1 MRAVAVIP
9 GRRNSLH
16 IVDNAPDPQPAEHE
30 AVVRVLEAGVCGT
43 DAEIHQGRYG
53 TAPADSPFLILGHE
67 NLGVIETAPS
77 GSSLSAGDFVVAT
90 VRRPCAD
97 ACAACRAGQNDMC
110 LTGKYRERGIQ
121 GLHGFMSER
130 YAEDPYYL
138 VKLPPSL
145 RDFAVLVEPMSVV
158 QKGIDHA
165 FKIQERFAWT
175 PQRAVVVGAG
185 TVGILAAAALRLRG
199 FEVTV
204 ASREPGGDTPKVAF
218 LAEAGIRFKSTG
230 QLAPESW
237 LQEIGPADL
246 VFEAT
251 GATAAIFPA
260 VSILALNGVCILA
273 SVTDGAHKLDVDVA
287 GWNRSMVLG
296 NRVVFG
302 TVNAGRSH
310 FEGAVR
316 DLLEAELRLPGWMRR
331 IITRKVAFTEALDYL
346 ERRPGDIKTVLRF
359 D

>member
-9 GRRNSLH
+9 GTRNSLH
-16 IVDNAPDPQPAEHE
+16 VIDQAPDPHPAEHE
-30 AVVRVLEAGVCGT
+30 ALVRVLEAGICGT

-53 TAPADSPFLILGHE
+53 VAPADSPFLILGHE

-77 GSSLSAGDFVVAT
+77 GSALVPGDLVVAT
-90 VRRPCAD
+90 VRRPCPD
-97 ACAACRAGQNDMC
+97 ACAPCRAGQNDMC
-110 LTGKYRERGIQ
+110 LTGNYRERGIQ

-145 RDFAVLVEPMSVV
+145 RDFAVLVEPMTVI
-158 QKGIDHA
+158 QKGLDHA
-165 FKIQERFAWT
+165 FRIQDRFAWA
-175 PQRAVVVGAG
+175 PHRAVVLGAG

-199 FEVTV
+199 FEATV
-204 ASREPGGDTPKVAF
+204 VSREPGDTPKVAF
-218 LAEAGIRFKSTG
+218 LAEAGIRYRTTG
-230 QLAPESW
+230 GLPTGRW
-237 LQEIGPADL
+237 LQDIGPADL

-251 GATAAIFPA
+251 GAAAVIFPA
-260 VSILALNGVCILA
+260 LSLLAPGGVGILA
-273 SVTDGAHKLDVDVA
+273 SVTDGVHQPEVDVA
-287 GWNRSMVLG
+287 RWNRDMVLG

-302 TVNAGRSH
+302 TVNAARRH

-316 DLLEAELRLPGWMRR
+316 DLLEAEIRLPGWTRR
-331 IITRKVAFTEALDYL
+331 IITGKVPFAEARSVLQ
-346 ERRPGDIKTVLRF
+346 RRPGDIKTVLRF